1 MVIPFIQCMVGRR
14 TQTRVRPPGDAWME
28 ETPILTEDIP
38 VGIVLEGV
46 DIIGESLVKKKKCT
60 TGACRCVHGG
70 YRQPKREGGGKCMI
84 RTCGQSR
91 GEIQQ

>member
-14 TQTRVRPPGDAWME
+14 IQTRVRPPGDAWME

-46 DIIGESLVKKKKCT
+46 DIIGESLVKKKNARL
-60 TGACRCVHGG
+60 GHVDVYMEVIGNL
-70 YRQPKREGGGKCMI
+70 REKVAG
-84 RTCGQSR
+84 SA
-91 GEIQQ
+91 